1 MQIVK
6 DTAAMN
12 ELTLVSGEL
21 QVIKDLLNIF
31 YCWYDDTHKGSSI
44 DRSYT
49 KSDISNMWGDAPMYM
64 SVLHSAFASV
74 GQLQKEVDEV
84 LDADTGKAVGA

>member
-1 MQIVK
+1 
-6 DTAAMN
+6 
-12 ELTLVSGEL
+12 
-21 QVIKDLLNIF
+21 
-31 YCWYDDTHKGSSI
+31 
-44 DRSYT
+44 
-49 KSDISNMWGDAPMYM
+49 MYM

>member
-31 YCWYDDTHKGSSI
+31 
-44 DRSYT
+44 
-49 KSDISNMWGDAPMYM
+49 
-64 SVLHSAFASV
+64 
-74 GQLQKEVDEV
+74 
-84 LDADTGKAVGA
+84 